1 MYGRKTII
9 SVAIAAAATLFTTL
23 ATAQE
28 AAPAAAPVFVKPVP
42 LMQEGRSFPGTGN
55 EGLITARYTVK
66 ADGTTDDVEILGG
79 FSNPFYEDIIRKNIA
94 AWTFTPGSVNG
105 EARDFFNQEYTF
117 RVKVSDTLAISPAV
131 QATLEPIRQ
140 SIAAKDFAAARDT
153 INSTLEKEVHSV
165 LDFAL
170 MNEMMVTAQM
180 GLGDPFAALAASKR
194 ATLSSPGLAGGI
206 EYNLTPELL
215 DGALKQQIV
224 LAATVRQQGEVLSAW
239 QELDALSDAP
249 ADAKLEE
256 WIATARQQLESPDPL
271 LQLGK
276 IVADGHWEHVPS
288 RRIFT
293 VADVR
298 EGSLSK
304 VVAHCDRRTLELDYQ
319 EGVDWTLP
327 PTFGD
332 CTLDFQGKDGTL
344 FTVYEFAQ

>member
-9 SVAIAAAATLFTTL
+9 SVAVAAAATLFTTL
-23 ATAQE
+23 AIAQE
-28 AAPAAAPVFVKPVP
+28 AATAVPVFVKPVP

-66 ADGTTDDVEILGG
+66 ADGTTGDVEILGG
-79 FSNPFYEDIIRKNIA
+79 FSNPFYEDSIRNSIA
-94 AWTFTPGSVNG
+94 AWTFTPGTVNG

-117 RVKVSDTLAISPAV
+117 RVKVSDTLAISPSV
-131 QATLEPIRQ
+131 QASLEGIRA
-140 SIAAKDFAAARDT
+140 SIAAKDFAGARDT
-153 INSTLEKEVHSV
+153 INDLLAKEVHSV
-165 LDFAL
+165 LDYAL
-170 MNEMMVTAQM
+170 MNEMMVSVQM

-194 ATLSSPGLAGGI
+194 ATLSSPGLAGGT

-215 DGALKQQIV
+215 EGALKQQIA
-224 LAATVRQQGEVLSAW
+224 LAATVRQQGEVLSSW
-239 QELDALSDAP
+239 QALDAVSDAP

-256 WIATARQQLESPDPL
+256 WITVARQQLESPDPL

-304 VVAHCDRRTLELDYQ
+304 VVAHCERRTLELEYQ
-319 EGVDWTLP
+319 AGVDWTLP

>member
-1 MYGRKTII
+1 MFVKKTII
-9 SVAIAAAATLFTTL
+9 SVVVALTLTSLSTIV
-23 ATAQE
+23 AAQE
-28 AAPAAAPVFVKPVP
+28 AAPAPVFVNPVP
-42 LMQEGRSFPGTGN
+42 LMQEGRAFPGTGN
-55 EGLITARYTVK
+55 EGVITARYTVK
-66 ADGTTDDVEILGG
+66 ADGTTADVEILGG
-79 FSNPFYEDIIRKNIA
+79 FTNPFYEDIIRKNIA
-94 AWTFTPGSVNG
+94 AWTFNPGTVNG

-117 RVKVSDTLAISPAV
+117 KVRVSDTLAISPAI
-131 QATLEPIRQ
+131 QAALEPIRQ
-140 SIAAKDFAAARDT
+140 SIAAKDFATARDT
-153 INSTLEKEVHSV
+153 INEMLAKEVHSV

-180 GLGDPFAALAASKR
+180 GLGDPFAALAASKL
-194 ATLSSPGLAGGI
+194 ATLSSPGLAGGT

-215 DGALKQQIV
+215 DGALKQQV
-224 LAATVRQQGEVLSAW
+224 ALAATVRQQGEVLNAW
-239 QELDALSDAP
+239 QQLDAISDAP
-249 ADAKLEE
+249 ADAKLDE

-276 IVADGHWEHVPS
+276 IVANGHWEHVPS

-298 EGSLSK
+298 EGSLNK
-304 VVAHCDRRTLELDYQ
+304 VVAHCARRTLELEYQ

-332 CTLDFQGKDGTL
+332 CKLDFLGSNGTL